1 MKGNRAAI
9 RYAKSLIQLSKEKG
23 QFEEVLA
30 DVKMLASLIEES
42 RDLDLFLANP
52 LVKMDKR
59 SSILKSMFEGKL
71 NSITYD
77 FIQLVVT
84 HKRESIL
91 KLILEQFIA
100 QYNLMNKIAK
110 VSVSTAVEM
119 NDKLKEQL
127 VDSIMK
133 AYDFSAVQLE
143 EKVDEALIG
152 GLLMRIG
159 DKQLDAT
166 IRRQLNDIEK
176 ELVHTK

>member
-30 DVKMLASLIEES
+30 DVKMLDSLIKES
-42 RDLDLFLANP
+42 RELDLFLANP

-59 SSILKSMFEGKL
+59 QSILKSMFEGKL
-71 NSITYD
+71 NPITYD
-77 FIQLVVT
+77 FIQLVVA

-91 KLILEQFIA
+91 KLILDKFIA

-110 VSVSTAVEM
+110 VSISTAVEL
-119 NDKLKEQL
+119 NEKLRKQL
-127 VDSIMK
+127 VDSIMS
-133 AYDFSAVQLE
+133 AYDFSAVELE
-143 EKVDEALIG
+143 EIVDEELIG
-152 GLLMRIG
+152 GMLMRIG

-166 IRRQLNDIEK
+166 IRRQLYDIEK

>member
-9 RYAKSLIQLSKEKG
+9 RYAKSLIQLAKEKG
-23 QFEEVLA
+23 QFEVVLA
-30 DVKMLASLIEES
+30 DVKMLDSLINES
-42 RDLDLFLANP
+42 RELDLFLANP
-52 LVKMDKR
+52 LIKMDKR
-59 SSILKSMFEGKL
+59 RSILKSMFEGKV

-77 FIQLVVT
+77 FIQLVVA

-91 KLILEQFIA
+91 KLILDKFIA

-110 VSVSTAVEM
+110 VSISTAVAM
-119 NDKLKEQL
+119 DDSRKKQL
-127 VDSIMK
+127 VDSIMA
-133 AYDFSAVQLE
+133 AYDFSAVELE
-143 EKVDEALIG
+143 EKVDEELIG

>member
-23 QFEEVLA
+23 QFEAVLA

-42 RDLDLFLANP
+42 RELDLFLANP

-77 FIQLVVT
+77 LIQLVVT

-110 VSVSTAVEM
+110 VSISTAVEM
-119 NDKLKEQL
+119 NDKLKQQL
-127 VDSIMK
+127 IDSIMK

-143 EKVDEALIG
+143 EKVDEELIG

>member
-42 RDLDLFLANP
+42 RDLDLFLGNP

-110 VSVSTAVEM
+110 VSISTAVEL